1 MPKSVRLSELVN
13 EIEDAIA
20 ERFAGETCWIT
31 AEVTDVKKQP
41 DKRWCFLKFIEKNG
55 PLITAEIRGVFWSN
69 TYFNVEQFEKLSG
82 QAFKS
87 GLEITCNVRVR
98 FHKRYGI
105 DLEVLEIDL
114 SYAVGKLELEKQ
126 QTLDRLLKENPA
138 TIRLVGEE
146 YITTNKQ
153 LSLPLVLQR
162 IALITAPNSDG
173 ERDFKNEIRN
183 NQYGYAFAITSFLTQ
198 IQGDHSSKLI
208 IQQLQL
214 IEAAQDRYD
223 VVAIVRGGGSQ
234 TDFKPFE
241 DYDLARYAAHFPL
254 PIFTGIGHDRNTS
267 IVDLMARQLKTPTK
281 VAASIVDHN
290 FNFENAVMNLKE
302 RFFNTAA
309 NLLEDAQRNLQQIKR
324 TVKAYS
330 PATILNKGYAMVINN
345 GKIVTDP
352 AEIRLL
358 DNMVTIL
365 KYEMISSTV
374 TQKIDYEPDLQ

>member
-1 MPKSVRLSELVN
+1 MPKSIRLSELIN
-13 EIEDAIA
+13 EIDDAIA

-69 TYFNVEQFEKLSG
+69 SYFNVEQFEKLSG
-82 QAFKS
+82 QTFKS

-105 DLEVLEIDL
+105 DVEVLEIDHT
-114 SYAVGKLELEKQ
+114 YAIGKLELEKQ
-126 QTLDRLLKENPA
+126 QTLDRLIKENPA

-146 YITTNKQ
+146 YVTTNKQ
-153 LSLPLVLQR
+153 LPLPLVLQR
-162 IALITAPNSDG
+162 IALVTAPNSDG
-173 ERDFKNEIRN
+173 ERDFKNEMKN
-183 NQYGYAFAITSFLTQ
+183 NQYGYAFAVTSFLTQ

-214 IEAAQDRYD
+214 IEAAQEAFD

-241 DYDLARYAAHFPL
+241 DYNLSKYVAHFPL
-254 PIFTGIGHDRNTS
+254 PVFTGIGHDRNTS

-290 FNFENAVMNLKE
+290 FNFESAISNLKE
-302 RFFNTAA
+302 RFYNKAA
-309 NLLEDAQRNLQQIKR
+309 DLLDDARQHLQQIKR

-330 PATILNKGYAMVINN
+330 PTTILNKGYAMVTLN
-345 GKIVTDP
+345 GKIITDP

-358 DNMVTIL
+358 DNIETIL
-365 KYEMISSTV
+365 KYEKISSTV
-374 TQKIDYEPDLQ
+374 TQKTDYEPDL